1 MPRLSPRLAC
11 LLTLATLMAGGPAV
25 HAQEGAAPVRTE
37 RTQALREFVFK
48 GLSRVRELA
57 DQGNTRAALEE
68 LDKLKSRGRLNDY
81 EAAMAWNLDAYLNYQ
96 AENYRAAID
105 GYAKVLEQEQIPL
118 SLRAGALYSTAQL
131 KFLTDDFDGAAAA
144 LTEWFAVAEDPGA
157 DAYLFLAQIH
167 YQRKDYKAAAASVE
181 AAMRFARQK
190 GRDIPE
196 NWYLLQRVVYWELKD
211 YPKLLEALAALV
223 KNYPKREYW
232 LQLAAVYDELG
243 RDAEYLA
250 VMETAYDQ
258 GLLESEPDLV
268 RLAQL
273 YMEAEMPFKGARV
286 LAEGM
291 EAGVIEENPRNLGLL
306 GDAWLLSKEYRRAI
320 ETLARARQVA
330 PDPGLTLRMAQLQ
343 LELGDYA
350 EAAETALEAAGSE
363 ELEDAGRAWVVRGLA
378 LYNLERFAPA
388 EEAFRQAAAY
398 EDTRELARKWVGFVQ
413 REQDR
418 QARLAESS
426 GS

>member
-68 LDKLKSRGRLNDY
+68 LDKLKSRGGLNDY

-232 LQLAAVYDELG
+232 LQ
-243 RDAEYLA
+243 
-250 VMETAYDQ
+250 
-258 GLLESEPDLV
+258 
-268 RLAQL
+268 
-273 YMEAEMPFKGARV
+273 MPFKGARV

-350 EAAETALEAAGSE
+350 EAAETALAAARSE
-363 ELEDAGRAWVVRGLA
+363 GLEDAGRAWVVRGLA
-378 LYNLERFAPA
+378 LYNLERFGPA
-388 EEAFRQAAAY
+388 GEAFRQAAAY
-398 EDTRELARKWVGFVQ
+398 DDTRDLARKWVGFVE

-418 QARLAESS
+418 QARLAEAS